1 MNASALEC
9 SFCRAFAAEHPEV
22 IRAANRWHAFVP
34 CYTGLA
40 VACSDDGASNRT
52 VSEHARRALRAS
64 SPTPATGSAS

>member
-1 MNASALEC
+1 MDASALEC

-52 VSEHARRALRAS
+52 VSEHALRALRS
-64 SPTPATGSAS
+64 LPPSPAAGGAR